1 MQHLEQFPDGFQSY
15 DTPADFSPRAQVCF
29 RSLNFYSAF
38 SRGKQ
43 TKKSIETASGLAA
56 KVWSIA
62 RSLTAAFA
70 ITAVQYW

>member
-43 TKKSIETASGLAA
+43 TKKNIETASGLAA
-56 KVWSIA
+56 KLVEQGA
-62 RSLTAAFA
+62 GAATASALA
-70 ITAVQYW
+70 Y